1 MVNISKVGQTIFKA
15 VEKSFP
21 LGLDGIS
28 KIPPNLKFNISNPN
42 LLEALPDHLIT
53 SDGIKFLSE
62 LNGKPLSK
70 VAKFLDS
77 VGGDFKT
84 FSRAMGKYLK
94 NNFQKIQKGFSEEEF
109 TKLYNKAFP
118 TKKVPISVNE
128 DAFLYLNGLPKEIGS
143 NFDAHGMDKI
153 SVTNQLR
160 QLNNLL
166 TNGIDKSR
174 NFFTAPLTCD
184 PRLGAGLGTAGGHAY
199 RSGSFIVV
207 ADKGKNLVQ
216 DGIKHVIVN
225 DAYYNIIDDLT
236 AKFPDIKFVRAD
248 NAVDYFKQL

>member
-1 MVNISKVGQTIFKA
+1 MVNISKVGQVIVKA
-15 VEKSFP
+15 VRKSYP

-28 KIPPNLKFNISNPN
+28 KIPPNLKFNVSNPN
-42 LLEALPDHLIT
+42 ILEALPDHLIT

-94 NNFQKIQKGFSEEEF
+94 GGVQKLQKGFSDEEF
-109 TKLYNKAFP
+109 AKLYHKAFP
-118 TKKVPISVNE
+118 SKKVPTGANE

-143 NFDAHGMDKI
+143 RFDAHGMDKI
-153 SVTNQLR
+153 SVPHQLK
-160 QLNNLL
+160 QLNSLL

-174 NFFTAPLTCD
+174 NFFTAPLSCD
-184 PRLGAGLGTAGGHAY
+184 PLLGAGLGTAGGHAY

-207 ADKGKNLVQ
+207 ADKGKGLVQ

-225 DAYYNIIDDLT
+225 DAYYNIIDDLA

-248 NAVDYFKQL
+248 KAVDYFKQL